1 MDTEANMSISYDP
14 SSPDFPFTIGI
25 EEEYQV
31 VDPETRE
38 LRSYITQILD
48 RGSMVLREQIK
59 PEMHQSIVEVGT
71 RPCRTVQEARD
82 EVVRLRSTIASLAAV
97 HGLKIAAAGTH
108 PISSWMNQEITP
120 FERYKGVVE
129 EMQQLALQLLIFG
142 MHVHVG
148 MPNNDVAIELMN
160 VVRYILPHLLALSS
174 SSPFWMGRNT
184 GFTSYRS
191 AIFSNFPRTGIPPTF
206 VSRAEFENYVNLLIS
221 TNCIDNGKKIWWDLR
236 PHPSFG
242 TLEFR
247 VCDIATKVDECL
259 ALAATMQA
267 FIVKFH
273 RMFEHNTTF
282 RVYRR
287 ALIMENKWRAQR
299 WGLNGKLID
308 FGKRQEV
315 EAKALVHEMVE
326 LVDDVVD
333 ELGSRKEVEYL
344 LTMCEQGSSA
354 DRQVAIYQQTNDLK
368 DVVDNIIA
376 ETMEGV
382 PLVPADALGQH

>member
-1 MDTEANMSISYDP
+1 MSIYDP
-14 SSPDFPFTIGI
+14 QSPDFPFTIGI

-48 RGSMVLREQIK
+48 RGQTILREQIK

-71 RPCRTVQEARD
+71 QPCRTIAEARA
-82 EVVRLRSTIASLAAV
+82 EVLKLRGTIASLASV
-97 HGLKIAAAGTH
+97 HNLKIVAAGTH
-108 PISSWMNQEITP
+108 PISSWMSQEITP

-148 MPNNDVAIELMN
+148 MPNDEVAIELMN
-160 VVRYILPHLLALSS
+160 VARYILPHLLALSS

-184 GFTSYRS
+184 GFKSYRAS
-191 AIFSNFPRTGIPPTF
+191 IFSNFPRTGIPPSF
-206 VSRAEFENYVNLLIS
+206 HSASEFQSYINLLINTRS
-221 TNCIDNGKKIWWDLR
+221 IDNGKKIWWDLR
-236 PHPSFG
+236 PHPVFG

-247 VCDIATKVDECL
+247 VCDIATRVDECI

-267 FIVKFH
+267 LIVKFY
-273 RMFEHNTTF
+273 RMFEQNTTF

-287 ALIMENKWRAQR
+287 ALINENKWRAQR
-299 WGLNGKLID
+299 YGLDGKLID
-308 FGKRQEV
+308 FGKRTEV
-315 EAKALVHEMVE
+315 DAKALVHEIVE

-344 LTMCEQGSSA
+344 LTICENGSSA
-354 DRQVAIYQQTNDLK
+354 DRQLRVFNQTNDLK
-368 DVVDNIIA
+368 AVVDNLIA

-382 PLVPADALGQH
+382 PVVNLAQHAS

>member
-1 MDTEANMSISYDP
+1 MSIYDP
-14 SSPDFPFTIGI
+14 MSPDFPFTIGI

-48 RGSMVLREQIK
+48 RGQTILREQIK

-71 RPCRTVQEARD
+71 HPCRTISEARA
-82 EVVRLRSTIASLAAV
+82 EVVKLRGTIASLAAV
-97 HGLKIAAAGTH
+97 HNLKIVAAGTH

-148 MPNNDVAIELMN
+148 MPNDEVAIELMN
-160 VVRYILPHLLALSS
+160 VARYILPHLLALSS

-184 GFTSYRS
+184 GFKSYRAS
-191 AIFSNFPRTGIPPTF
+191 IFSNFPRTGIPPSF
-206 VSRAEFENYVNLLIS
+206 HSASEFQSYINLLIS
-221 TNCIDNGKKIWWDLR
+221 TRSIDNGKKIWWDLR
-236 PHPSFG
+236 PHPVFG

-247 VCDIATKVDECL
+247 VCDIATRVEECL
-259 ALAATMQA
+259 ALAAIMQA
-267 FIVKFH
+267 FIVKFY
-273 RMFEHNTTF
+273 RMFEQNTTF

-287 ALIMENKWRAQR
+287 ALINENKWRAQR
-299 WGLNGKLID
+299 YGLDGKMID
-308 FGKRQEV
+308 FGKRAEV
-315 EAKALVHEMVE
+315 DTRALVYEMVA

-344 LTMCEQGSSA
+344 LTMCERGSSA
-354 DRQVAIYQQTNDLK
+354 DRQLQVFKETNDLK
-368 DVVDNIIA
+368 AVVDNLIA

-382 PLVPADALGQH
+382 PTVDISAASAG

>member
-1 MDTEANMSISYDP
+1 MSIYDP
-14 SSPDFPFTIGI
+14 QSPDFPFTIGI

-48 RGSMVLREQIK
+48 RGQTILREQIK

-71 RPCRTVQEARD
+71 QPCRTIAEARA
-82 EVVRLRSTIASLAAV
+82 EVLKLRGTIASLASV
-97 HGLKIAAAGTH
+97 HNLKIVAAGTH
-108 PISSWMNQEITP
+108 PISSWMSQEITP

-148 MPNNDVAIELMN
+148 MPNDEVAIELMN
-160 VVRYILPHLLALSS
+160 VARYILPHLLALSS

-184 GFTSYRS
+184 GFKSYRAS
-191 AIFSNFPRTGIPPTF
+191 IFSNFPRTGIPPSF
-206 VSRAEFENYVNLLIS
+206 HSASEFQSYINLLINTRS
-221 TNCIDNGKKIWWDLR
+221 IDNGKKIWWDLR
-236 PHPSFG
+236 PHPVFG

-247 VCDIATKVDECL
+247 VCDIATRVDECI

-267 FIVKFH
+267 LIVKFY
-273 RMFEHNTTF
+273 RMFEQNTTF

-287 ALIMENKWRAQR
+287 ALINENKWRAQR
-299 WGLNGKLID
+299 YGLDGKLID
-308 FGKRQEV
+308 FGKRTEV
-315 EAKALVHEMVE
+315 DAKALVHEIVE

-333 ELGSRKEVEYL
+333 DLGSRKEVEYL
-344 LTMCEQGSSA
+344 LTICENGSSA
-354 DRQVAIYQQTNDLK
+354 DRQLRVFNQTNDLK
-368 DVVDNIIA
+368 AVVDNLIA

-382 PLVPADALGQH
+382 PVVNLAQHAS

>member
-1 MDTEANMSISYDP
+1 MSTLDP
-14 SSPDFPFTIGI
+14 MSPDFPFTIGI
-25 EEEYQV
+25 EEEYQE

-48 RGSMVLREQIK
+48 RGQTILREQIK

-71 RPCRTVQEARD
+71 QPCRNISEARA
-82 EVVRLRSTIASLAAV
+82 EVLKLRGTIASLASV
-97 HGLKIAAAGTH
+97 HNLKIVAAGTH

-148 MPNNDVAIELMN
+148 MPNDDVAIELMN
-160 VVRYILPHLLALSS
+160 VARYILPHLLALSS

-184 GFTSYRS
+184 GFKSYRAS
-191 AIFSNFPRTGIPPTF
+191 IFSNFPRTGIPPSF
-206 VSRAEFENYVNLLIS
+206 HSASEFQSYINLLINTKS
-221 TNCIDNGKKIWWDLR
+221 IDNGKKIWWDLR
-236 PHPSFG
+236 PHPVFG

-247 VCDIATKVDECL
+247 VCDIATKVEECL

-267 FIVKFH
+267 LIVKFY
-273 RMFEHNTTF
+273 RMFEQNTTF

-287 ALIMENKWRAQR
+287 ALINENKWRAQR
-299 WGLNGKLID
+299 YGLDGKLID
-308 FGKRQEV
+308 FGKRTEV
-315 EAKALVHEMVE
+315 EAKALVHEIVE

-354 DRQVAIYQQTNDLK
+354 DRQLKVFKETNDLK
-368 DVVDNIIA
+368 AVVDNLIA

-382 PLVPADALGQH
+382 PTVDLGHHE

>member
-1 MDTEANMSISYDP
+1 MSYYDP

-48 RGSMVLREQIK
+48 RGQTILREQIK
-59 PEMHQSIVEVGT
+59 PELHQSIVEVGT
-71 RPCRTVQEARD
+71 VPCKNIQEARA
-82 EVVRLRSTIASLAAV
+82 EVVRLRGTIASLAAAHNLTIV
-97 HGLKIAAAGTH
+97 AAGTH
-108 PISSWMNQEITP
+108 PISSWMSQEITP

-148 MPNNDVAIELMN
+148 MPNDDVAIELMN
-160 VVRYILPHLLALSS
+160 VARYILPHLLALSS

-184 GFTSYRS
+184 GFKSYRAS
-191 AIFSNFPRTGIPPTF
+191 IFANFPRTGIPPTF
-206 VSRAEFENYVNLLIS
+206 HSASEFHNYVDLLIK
-221 TNCIDNGKKIWWDLR
+221 TNCIDNAKKIWWDLR

-247 VCDIATKVDECL
+247 VCDIATRVDECI
-259 ALAATMQA
+259 ALAAIMQA
-267 FIVKFH
+267 LAVKFY
-273 RMFEHNTTF
+273 RLFEQNMTF

-287 ALIMENKWRAQR
+287 ALITENKWRAQR
-299 WGLNGKLID
+299 YGLDGKLID
-308 FGKRQEV
+308 FGKRDEV
-315 EAKALVHEMVE
+315 DAKALVHEMVA

-333 ELGSRKEVEYL
+333 DLGSRKEVEYL
-344 LTMCEQGSSA
+344 LTMCERGSSA
-354 DRQVAIYQQTNDLK
+354 DRQLAVYRETNDLK
-368 DVVDNIIA
+368 AVVDNLIA

-382 PLVPADALGQH
+382 PWVDV